1 MKQLIAAFSLMFL
14 IISATVLAS
23 QSNVKFAQLD
33 TNADGQISLLE
44 AKQNDALLKQFSDLD
59 DDNDEHL
66 SEQEFE
72 KFKI

>member
-23 QSNVKFAQLD
+23 QSNVKFAKLD

-44 AKQNDALLKQFSDLD
+44 AKQNEALLKQFSDLD